1 MNSTQS
7 HLRDPTKYAD
17 TEKKMTED
25 PYIGM
30 INQQQVNVIDKNNCI
45 NGGSS
50 IMSLVEKEKPYVRK
64 LDVFKIPQ
72 TSKDGDVKNTIQIQ
86 NDNYKGMEQSNYG
99 LDYT

>member
-17 TEKKMTED
+17 TEIKITED

-50 IMSLVEKEKPYVRK
+50 VMSLVDQRQIRK

-72 TSKDGDVKNTIQIQ
+72 TSKDGDVKNTIQI
-86 NDNYKGMEQSNYG
+86 
-99 LDYT
+99 